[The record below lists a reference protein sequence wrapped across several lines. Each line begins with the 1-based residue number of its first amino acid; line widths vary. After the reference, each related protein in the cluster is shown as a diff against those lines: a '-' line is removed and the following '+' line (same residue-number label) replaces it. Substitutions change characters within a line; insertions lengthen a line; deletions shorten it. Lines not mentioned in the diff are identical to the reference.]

1 MLSLYCPLLT
11 EIIFQKHVCLENV
24 RAILQTTHLS
34 LMVWDRVSSKH
45 TPGGMS
51 IHALFVSLYKFQLSE
66 VLEKS

>member
-11 EIIFQKHVCLENV
+11 EIIFKNMFASKMSV
-24 RAILQTTHLS
+24 RYCKQHI

-66 VLEKS
+66 VLEQS